1 MVVLIILLT
10 TFYLA
15 YFFLN
20 YTKIRNHKKNN
31 IYVLNKNS
39 IVLFSSFFMMY
50 VIEFVRIIFTN
61 DFSQLNEHIKNLIF
75 IVVVLLAVIQFSY
88 LFNIDNLDKVY
99 KILLKPYFMLC
110 LGISI
115 MAVLN
120 VVLIKIGLINISSW
134 SIPSW
139 LSAGMISRD
148 AVHAHYGGTYKFPLF
163 STIIYTA
170 FSSESLLNYQG
181 IQGIGGQI
189 IGLSFEP
196 HIALAFMAPTFFLT
210 SIFYKHDYRKVVLV
224 NITFFIMILAAG
236 SATSFIIIPILLVLF
251 LIKRLINSGLTISK
265 FHLKIFFSAFFI
277 LLIGIYINWEVVA
290 YGIGRFSEVSE
301 KTSSG
306 GKALI
311 RLFWLFSPKSLFGS
325 GIFPSIQKN
334 WWFLNSDI
342 GYLPMLTFVMHF
354 SLTIYYSLKL
364 FFSKSDYAVFGLSTM
379 YILLHSLKIYTD
391 LPQNQLYVFILFIL
405 CCHLNDN
412 NEKNY
417 KKTNTVI

>member
-1 MVVLIILLT
+1 MIYLVNILLFFLFYLFIRKSIGKNFSIYGTIIFLGLFYYYTVITDTLIRYNTMVVLIILLT

-20 YTKIRNHKKNN
+20 YTRIRNHKKNN

-50 VIEFVRIIFTN
+50 AIEFARIIFTN
-61 DFSQLNEHIKNLIF
+61 DYSQLNEHIKNLIF

-99 KILLKPYFMLC
+99 KIFLKPYFILC

-134 SIPSW
+134 SVPSW

-170 FSSESLLNYQG
+170 LSSESLLNYQG

-196 HIALAFMAPTFFLT
+196 HIALEAGVDGFREIKKLIIK
-210 SIFYKHDYRKVVLV
+210 SNKLLKKNGKLIFEIGADQK
-224 NITFFIMILAAG
+224 
-236 SATSFIIIPILLVLF
+236 
-251 LIKRLINSGLTISK
+251 INTEKMLNKYG
-265 FHLKIFFSAFFI
+265 F
-277 LLIGIYINWEVVA
+277 YINKVIKDLA
-290 YGIGRFSEVSE
+290 SIPRIIVST
-301 KTSSG
+301 K
-306 GKALI
+306 
-311 RLFWLFSPKSLFGS
+311 
-325 GIFPSIQKN
+325 
-334 WWFLNSDI
+334 
-342 GYLPMLTFVMHF
+342 
-354 SLTIYYSLKL
+354 LK
-364 FFSKSDYAVFGLSTM
+364 
-379 YILLHSLKIYTD
+379 
-391 LPQNQLYVFILFIL
+391 
-405 CCHLNDN
+405 
-412 NEKNY
+412 
-417 KKTNTVI
+417 